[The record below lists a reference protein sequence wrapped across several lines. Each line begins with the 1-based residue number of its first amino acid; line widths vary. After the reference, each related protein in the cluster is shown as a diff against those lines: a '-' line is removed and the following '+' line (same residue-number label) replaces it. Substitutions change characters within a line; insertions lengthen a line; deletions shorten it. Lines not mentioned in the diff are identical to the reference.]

1 MTGTGTFF
9 QKLYVKMSEKLIGR
23 VKNQVEIVITL
34 WMLSFMNFKSVV
46 NQMITPHNETCFLSD
61 RFKKQQSQQKKCDFS
76 ANQLPQ
82 SLPLDWLPNWYT
94 NNAFWLADMIIIN
107 LNQIGNMIINLETRI
122 NLETSILTWK
132 HWY

>member
-1 MTGTGTFF
+1 
-9 QKLYVKMSEKLIGR
+9 MSEKLIGR

-76 ANQLPQ
+76 ANDSTTTPARSMMKHGPCLFISNSNQLEQASKLHCQPTIFKVL
-82 SLPLDWLPNWYT
+82 S
-94 NNAFWLADMIIIN
+94 
-107 LNQIGNMIINLETRI
+107 G
-122 NLETSILTWK
+122 
-132 HWY
+132 